1 MYLIFRG
8 RCKRGSTIQPFG
20 VTSMFSN
27 SMMAILAKQLINFSF
42 RLPDHISFDAAA
54 LLEPLSVAIHSVN
67 RAAPTPGSTAVVIGV
82 SHCFNEYL

>member
-1 MYLIFRG
+1 
-8 RCKRGSTIQPFG
+8 
-20 VTSMFSN
+20 MFSN
-27 SMMAILAKQLINFSF
+27 SMMAISAKQLIDFSF

-82 SHCFNEYL
+82 SHYLNEYL